1 MSGVMAVRLNL
12 FPDIE
17 WLLSL
22 PLPLRVF
29 QVLFC
34 GVTMSHYTQHNLSIE
49 ARAATRHIFEAFAYT
64 TNIFLFAY
72 IGFVSSSADVFTRAV
87 VVLAFSA
94 VWFAIICRLA
104 DICGPESL
112 QVALN
117 LVARGVHIF
126 SLSFIVNQFRS
137 RPIKFRDQVVLW
149 FSGLRGIITFAL
161 ALNVPPGSD
170 NLIVPATL
178 LVRSEHLSLLL

>member
-1 MSGVMAVRLNL
+1 
-12 FPDIE
+12 
-17 WLLSL
+17 
-22 PLPLRVF
+22 
-29 QVLFC
+29 
-34 GVTMSHYTQHNLSIE
+34 MSHYTQHNLSSE
-49 ARAATRHIFEAFAYT
+49 ARAATRHIFEAFGYT

-94 VWFAIICRLA
+94 VRCAPSLYYPPLFVARLQMQV
-104 DICGPESL
+104 PQSR

-117 LVARGVHIF
+117 LVARGIHIF

-137 RPIKFRDQVVLW
+137 TRIKFRDQVVLW

-178 LVRSEHLSLLL
+178 LVSCWLRCD